1 MRLSSATASLLA
13 FARGTPRKAGDK
25 QKRGPFFFHTLLFFS
40 LALLASFIKFLLV
53 PLASST
59 HAFPTGTAPPR
70 NRPHYHGF
78 APQSDGVFIPITRLF
93 IIFFSLSLS
102 LSRMSFF
109 FVVVFIPLPPGCLF
123 LGLWF
128 VGPETITCF
137 DLKMISS
144 CGMRFPLAL
153 LRPRTAPLLH
163 SGPCFGPTQDD
174 CIKPYGIS
182 VSFPFKAH

>member
-78 APQSDGVFIPITRLF
+78 APQSDGVLIPITRLF
-93 IIFFSLSLS
+93 IIFFSFLS

-109 FVVVFIPLPPGCLF
+109 FVVFIPLPPGCLF
-123 LGLWF
+123 FFFSFSFSWLVVCWPGNDHLFRFKDDFILWYA
-128 VGPETITCF
+128 
-137 DLKMISS
+137 
-144 CGMRFPLAL
+144 FPTG
-153 LRPRTAPLLH
+153 TAPPQNRPTPPFWPLLWPH
-163 SGPCFGPTQDD
+163 SR
-174 CIKPYGIS
+174 
-182 VSFPFKAH
+182 